1 MRAELNRAEVL
12 RLLNVR
18 PFRPFVITLDSNQ
31 QLVVEHPENI
41 AFDPT
46 PGGRADFYML
56 GAKLRCFSTFDA
68 ITMIATLDQLI
79 NNQNGLVGAA

>member
-12 RLLNVR
+12 RLLNIR
-18 PFRPFVITLDSNQ
+18 PFRPFVITLDNNQ

-46 PGGRADFYML
+46 PGGRGDFYML
-56 GAKLRCFSTFDA
+56 GAHLRCFSTFDA

-79 NNQNGLVGAA
+79 KNQNGIAGAA